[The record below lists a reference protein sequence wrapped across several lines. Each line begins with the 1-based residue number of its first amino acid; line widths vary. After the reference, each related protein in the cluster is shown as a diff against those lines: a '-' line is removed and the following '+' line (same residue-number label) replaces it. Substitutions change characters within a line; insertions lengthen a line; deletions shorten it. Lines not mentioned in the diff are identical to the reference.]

1 MLGGADNANG
11 DLPSYIT
18 GANTSK
24 RQFIPESQQGAGLTR
39 FADISNALAVQ
50 LAFPDTF
57 FRYPGQLLI
66 AE

>member
-1 MLGGADNANG
+1 MIDVYERFGLFV
-11 DLPSYIT
+11 IFQWR
-18 GANTSK
+18 TSK

-66 AE
+66 AGV